1 VSPDGATARAPT
13 PAFAARNPRRL
24 SPARAAS
31 RRVEDPVY
39 TCVGLG
45 RRRSWPRTPSIGSL
59 LDLAIEWSGCA
70 FTFTFTHNRP
80 APFSLATKKP
90 ASSGYELPYRA
101 SPRHR
106 SHLSATRGDENED
119 AAHRLLQPT
128 LRHVHPWTVRFP
140 SAGLSPPLTRNARCC
155 DPPFEVSLSALRA
168 AGAELPC
175 GLSTPSRRALDGAHR
190 ASASSLT
197 AALSFLRRAEHRS
210 GRRSHRRGFFRPR
223 RGWRRKASDAPCRA
237 PTSTRIESG
246 PHLRGARTASPAIA
260 FNDSGFPGSERL
272 PSTSVL

>member
-1 VSPDGATARAPT
+1 MSPDGATARAPT
-13 PAFAARNPRRL
+13 PAFAARNPRWL

-45 RRRSWPRTPSIGSL
+45 RRRSWPKTPSIGSL

-80 APFSLATKKP
+80 APFSPATKKP

-197 AALSFLRRAEHRS
+197 ATLSFLRRAEHRS
-210 GRRSHRRGFFRPR
+210 GRRSHRRGFFDPDEV
-223 RGWRRKASDAPCRA
+223 GG
-237 PTSTRIESG
+237 ES
-246 PHLRGARTASPAIA
+246 L
-260 FNDSGFPGSERL
+260 
-272 PSTSVL
+272 